1 MTDTAGPDTAG
12 QDAPAQDPAGQRSAA
27 RGVAARDA
35 AAQRSAARRT
45 AAAESRGPR
54 VIVIGGGFA
63 GLAALHALRG
73 SGAAVTLVDR
83 NVYSTFQPLLY
94 QVATAGLTS
103 SDVAYPLWSVT
114 RKTGAR
120 FHRGQLAE
128 LDTAGRRVK
137 LDDGTELPY
146 DYLILATGVSANFF
160 GIPGADQQSMSLYT
174 RRDAVALRERLES
187 ELERRSW
194 GGEQADLG
202 ITIAG
207 GGATGVELAG
217 TLAELRNIALP
228 AAFPGID
235 PATVNITLV
244 EQAPAL
250 LAAFRPKEREYA
262 RRQLLRRGVE
272 VRLNATIKELAP
284 GEVKLADGTS
294 LRSDIIVWAAGVA
307 APDSTGRLGLARG
320 HAGRFLVGHDLRV
333 RGEDRVFAAGDISV
347 SEKDPVAQLAQPAIQ
362 EGRHA
367 AEQIRRLMAGQETT
381 EFRYHDKGTM
391 ATIGSRSAVV
401 ELPVGIR
408 LRGTLAWLAWLGL
421 HLYTL
426 LGNRQ
431 RVVTLVNLSWRYLT
445 WSRGGGIIVGDDP
458 ASDPD

>member
-1 MTDTAGPDTAG
+1 MHSP
-12 QDAPAQDPAGQRSAA
+12 
-27 RGVAARDA
+27 
-35 AAQRSAARRT
+35 AARR
-45 AAAESRGPR
+45 AAASSQAQRFAAQQPGPR
-54 VIVIGGGFA
+54 VVVVGGGFG
-63 GLAALHALRG
+63 GLSALHALRG
-73 SGAAVTLVDR
+73 RGAAVTLVDS

-120 FHRGQLAE
+120 FHRGLLQHI
-128 LDTAGRRVK
+128 DTAGRVIR
-137 LDDGTELPY
+137 LDDGSELGY

-160 GIPGADQQSMSLYT
+160 GIPGADQQSMSMYT
-174 RRDAVALRERLES
+174 RRDAVALRERLEA

-194 GGEQADLG
+194 GGVSAGLS

-217 TLAELRNIALP
+217 TLAELRNIAVP
-228 AAFPGID
+228 ASFPGID
-235 PATVNITLV
+235 PATMKVTLI

-250 LAAFRPKEREYA
+250 LAAFKPREREYA
-262 RRQLLRRGVE
+262 RRQLQQRGVD
-272 VRLNATIKELAP
+272 VQLGTAIKEVAP
-284 GEVKLADGTS
+284 GQVLLADGTS
-294 LRSDIIVWAAGVA
+294 VPSDITVWAAGVA
-307 APDSTGRLGLARG
+307 APEAIGQLGLA
-320 HAGRFLVGHDLRV
+320 HGRSGRLLVGPDLRV
-333 RGEDRVFAAGDISV
+333 QGEDRIFAVGDISV
-347 SEKDPVAQLAQPAIQ
+347 SSTNPVAQLAQPAIQ
-362 EGRHA
+362 QGRHA
-367 AEQIRRLMAGQETT
+367 AQQVLALIAGQETAV
-381 EFRYHDKGTM
+381 FHYHDKGIM

-401 ELPVGIR
+401 ELPVGIK

-431 RVVTLVNLSWRYLT
+431 RINTLVNLSWRYLT

-458 ASDPD
+458 TKAG

>member
-1 MTDTAGPDTAG
+1 MHSP
-12 QDAPAQDPAGQRSAA
+12 
-27 RGVAARDA
+27 
-35 AAQRSAARRT
+35 AARR
-45 AAAESRGPR
+45 AAASSQAQRFAARQPGPR
-54 VIVIGGGFA
+54 VVVVGGGFG
-63 GLAALHALRG
+63 GLSALHALRG
-73 SGAAVTLVDR
+73 RGAAVTLVDS

-120 FHRGQLAE
+120 FHRGLLQHI
-128 LDTAGRRVK
+128 DTAGRVIR
-137 LDDGTELPY
+137 LDDGSELGY

-160 GIPGADQQSMSLYT
+160 GIPGADQQSMSMYT
-174 RRDAVALRERLES
+174 RRDAVALRERLEA

-194 GGEQADLG
+194 GGVSAGLS

-217 TLAELRNIALP
+217 TLAELRNIAVP
-228 AAFPGID
+228 ASFPGID
-235 PATVNITLV
+235 PATMKVTLI

-250 LAAFRPKEREYA
+250 LAAFKPREREYA
-262 RRQLLRRGVE
+262 RRQLQQRGVD
-272 VRLNATIKELAP
+272 VQLGTAIKEVAP
-284 GEVKLADGTS
+284 GQVLLADGTS
-294 LRSDIIVWAAGVA
+294 VPSDITVWAAGVA
-307 APDSTGRLGLARG
+307 APEAIGQLGLA
-320 HAGRFLVGHDLRV
+320 HGRSGRLLVGPDLRV
-333 RGEDRVFAAGDISV
+333 QGEDRVFAVGDISV
-347 SEKDPVAQLAQPAIQ
+347 SATEPVAQLAQPAIQ
-362 EGRHA
+362 QGRHA
-367 AEQIRRLMAGQETT
+367 AQQVLALIAGQETAA
-381 EFRYHDKGTM
+381 FHYHDKGIM

-401 ELPVGIR
+401 ELPVGIK

-431 RVVTLVNLSWRYLT
+431 RINTLVNLSWRYLT

-458 ASDPD
+458 TKAG

>member
-1 MTDTAGPDTAG
+1 MRARQGGPGTVHS
-12 QDAPAQDPAGQRSAA
+12 PAA
-27 RGVAARDA
+27 RRAAA
-35 AAQRSAARRT
+35 SSAAQRSAARQ
-45 AAAESRGPR
+45 AGPR
-54 VIVIGGGFA
+54 VVVIGGGFA

-73 SGAAVTLVDR
+73 RGMAVTLVDR

-103 SDVAYPLWSVT
+103 SDVAYPLWQVT
-114 RKTGAR
+114 RKTGAQ
-120 FHRGQLAE
+120 FHRGMVAHI
-128 LDTAGRRVK
+128 DTKNRVVG
-137 LDDGTELPY
+137 LDDGSELGY

-160 GIPGADQQSMSLYT
+160 GIPGADEQSMSMYT
-174 RRDAVALRERLES
+174 RRDAVALRERIES

-194 GGEQADLG
+194 GGVTAGLS

-217 TLAELRNIALP
+217 TLAELRNIAVP
-228 AAFPGID
+228 ASFPGID
-235 PATVNITLV
+235 PAQVKVTLI

-250 LAAFRPKEREYA
+250 LTAFRPREREYA
-262 RRQLLRRGVE
+262 RRQLQQRGVD
-272 VRLNATIKELAP
+272 VRLDTTIKALAP
-284 GEVKLADGTS
+284 GQVLLADGTS
-294 LRSDIIVWAAGVA
+294 VPSDVTVWAAGVA
-307 APDSTGRLGLARG
+307 APPSIGKLGLAHG
-320 HAGRFLVGHDLRV
+320 HSGRLLVGPDLRV
-333 RGEDRVFAAGDISV
+333 EGEDRIFAAGDISV
-347 SEKDPVAQLAQPAIQ
+347 SASDPVAQLAQPAIQ
-362 EGRHA
+362 QGRHA
-367 AEQIRRLMAGQETT
+367 AQQILALAAGQETAV
-381 EFRYHDKGTM
+381 FHYHDKGIM

-431 RVVTLVNLSWRYLT
+431 RINTLVNLSWRYLT

-458 ASDPD
+458 AKTG

>member
-1 MTDTAGPDTAG
+1 MGSAPQGTARTDA
-12 QDAPAQDPAGQRSAA
+12 AGQRSAA
-27 RGVAARDA
+27 RGVAAQDA
-35 AAQRSAARRT
+35 AAERAAARRSAAER
-45 AAAESRGPR
+45 AGGPR
-54 VIVIGGGFA
+54 VVVIGGGFA
-63 GLAALHALRG
+63 GLSALHELRG

-120 FHRGQLAE
+120 FHRGL
-128 LDTAGRRVK
+128 LHGVDTAHRTVE

-160 GIPGADQQSMSLYT
+160 GIPGADRQSMSLYT
-174 RRDAVALRERLES
+174 RRDAVALRERLEA
-187 ELERRSW
+187 ELESRSW
-194 GGEQADLG
+194 GGEKAGLN

-235 PATVNITLV
+235 PATMNVTLV
-244 EQAPAL
+244 EQSPAL
-250 LAAFRPKEREYA
+250 LAAFRPREREYA

-272 VRLNATIKELAP
+272 VRLKATIKELTP
-284 GEVKLADGTS
+284 GEVRLADGTS
-294 LRSDIIVWAAGVA
+294 LPSDIIVWAAGVA
-307 APDSTGRLGLARG
+307 APDSLGRLGLARG
-320 HAGRFLVGHDLRV
+320 HAGRFLVGPDLRIQ
-333 RGEDRVFAAGDISV
+333 GEDRVFAVGDVSV
-347 SEKDPVAQLAQPAIQ
+347 SATDPVAQLAQPAIQ

-367 AEQIRRLMAGQETT
+367 ARQVRLLMAGRETT
-381 EFRYHDKGTM
+381 GFQYHDKGTM

-421 HLYTL
+421 HLFTL

-431 RVVTLVNLSWRYLT
+431 RLTTLVNLTWRYLT
-445 WSRGGGIIVGDDP
+445 WSRGGGMIVGDDP
-458 ASDPD
+458 ATDPADAPG

>member
-1 MTDTAGPDTAG
+1 M
-12 QDAPAQDPAGQRSAA
+12 
-27 RGVAARDA
+27 V
-35 AAQRSAARRT
+35 
-45 AAAESRGPR
+45 
-54 VIVIGGGFA
+54 GGGFG
-63 GLAALHALRG
+63 GLSALHALRG
-73 SGAAVTLVDR
+73 RGAAVTLVDS

-120 FHRGQLAE
+120 FHRGLLQHI
-128 LDTAGRRVK
+128 DTAGRVIR
-137 LDDGTELPY
+137 LDDGSELGY

-160 GIPGADQQSMSLYT
+160 GIPGADRQSMSMYT
-174 RRDAVALRERLES
+174 RRDAVALRERLEA

-194 GGEQADLG
+194 GGVSAGLS

-217 TLAELRNIALP
+217 TLAELRNIAVP
-228 AAFPGID
+228 ASFPGID
-235 PATVNITLV
+235 PATMKVTLI

-250 LAAFRPKEREYA
+250 LAAFKPREREYA
-262 RRQLLRRGVE
+262 RRQLQQRGVD
-272 VRLNATIKELAP
+272 VQLGTAIKEVAP
-284 GEVKLADGTS
+284 GQVLLADGTS
-294 LRSDIIVWAAGVA
+294 VPSDITVWAAGVA
-307 APDSTGRLGLARG
+307 APEAIGQLGLA
-320 HAGRFLVGHDLRV
+320 HGRSGRLLVGPDLRV
-333 RGEDRVFAAGDISV
+333 QGEDRVFAVGDISV
-347 SEKDPVAQLAQPAIQ
+347 SATEPVAQLAQPAIQ
-362 EGRHA
+362 QGRHA
-367 AEQIRRLMAGQETT
+367 AQQVLALIAGQETAA
-381 EFRYHDKGTM
+381 FHYHDKGIM

-401 ELPVGIR
+401 ELPVGIK

-431 RVVTLVNLSWRYLT
+431 RINTLVNLSWRYLT

-458 ASDPD
+458 TKAG

>member
-1 MTDTAGPDTAG
+1 MKARQRGPG
-12 QDAPAQDPAGQRSAA
+12 SVRSRPARRSAA
-27 RGVAARDA
+27 SS
-35 AAQRSAARRT
+35 AAQRLAARQ
-45 AAAESRGPR
+45 AGPR
-54 VIVIGGGFA
+54 VVVIGGGFG

-73 SGAAVTLVDR
+73 RGAAVTLVDR

-120 FHRGQLAE
+120 FHRGLLE
-128 LDTAGRRVK
+128 HIDTASRVVR
-137 LDDGTELPY
+137 LDDGSELGY

-160 GIPGADQQSMSLYT
+160 GIPGADKQSMSLYT
-174 RRDAVALRERLES
+174 RRDAVALRERLEF
-187 ELERRSW
+187 ELEQRSW
-194 GGEQADLG
+194 GGVSAGLSV
-202 ITIAG
+202 TIAG

-228 AAFPGID
+228 ASFPGID
-235 PATVNITLV
+235 PATVKVTLI

-250 LAAFRPKEREYA
+250 LAAFKPREREYA
-262 RRQLLRRGVE
+262 RRQLLQRGVD
-272 VRLNATIKELAP
+272 VQLGMAIKELAP
-284 GEVKLADGTS
+284 GEVLLANGTS
-294 LRSDIIVWAAGVA
+294 VPSDITVWAAGVA
-307 APDSTGRLGLARG
+307 APEAIGRLGLAHG
-320 HAGRFLVGHDLRV
+320 HSGRLLVGPDLRV
-333 RGEDRVFAAGDISV
+333 QGEERIFAVGDISV
-347 SEKDPVAQLAQPAIQ
+347 SATDPVAQLAQPAIQ
-362 EGRHA
+362 QGRHSA
-367 AEQIRRLMAGQETT
+367 QQVLRLIAGHET
-381 EFRYHDKGTM
+381 EVFRYHDKGIM

-401 ELPVGIR
+401 ELPVGLR

-431 RVVTLVNLSWRYLT
+431 RLVTLVNLSWRYLT

-458 ASDPD
+458 AEKD